1 MTTTTSSTSSTS
13 TASTTSSTSSTSS
26 SFNGSSIVQTLG
38 GGSGIDT
45 GALVDSLVQAS
56 FAAKNATLKTKED
69 ALTTQI
75 SSIAQLQS
83 DMTGFASSLDALV
96 KGGTLAA
103 QPTSTNSNVLTATA
117 LSGAKLADLSA
128 TVEVDRLATAQSA
141 ISNTTFASRTATIGT
156 GMLTI
161 TLGTATVANGAMSAF
176 TAGSAAAINVTIDDS
191 NNTLDGIAKAINLAK
206 TGVTASV
213 ITDVDGTARLSIK
226 GATGAASAFTVS
238 GDSPALQQ
246 FNVGVNPSGTT
257 INSAAGN
264 AQLKLDGVSV
274 ERASNIVSDLI
285 DGVQLNLA
293 SASIGNP
300 VTLGATQPT
309 AAIKQAMSDF
319 VTTYNQIQTELKTQ
333 LDPITGP
340 LKNDTATNAL
350 WQSLRGLTL
359 LPMLRNQPAGTPTT
373 LAELGVA
380 TNRDGSLTLDTTQLS
395 SAMTNY
401 PDAVEAIFSTGVLSS
416 GDGLNAAFQS
426 ITLAAQ
432 SSTYGLAASTKTYTA
447 AKTTVTTAETQATT
461 DAATMK
467 TRLTQQFAAMDSK
480 VAAYKSTQTFL
491 SAQIAAWNA
500 QSNG

>member
-1 MTTTTSSTSSTS
+1 MTTTTSSTS
-13 TASTTSSTSSTSS
+13 TASTTNSSSSTSST
-26 SFNGSSIVQTLG
+26 FNGSSIVQSLG
-38 GGSGIDT
+38 AGSGIDT
-45 GALVDSLVQAS
+45 AALVDSLVQAS

-69 ALTTQI
+69 TLTTQI

-83 DMTGFASSLDALV
+83 DITGFASSLDSLV
-96 KGGTLAA
+96 KGGTLDA
-103 QPTSTNSNVLTATA
+103 QPTSTNGSVLTATA
-117 LSGAKLADLSA
+117 LAGAKLANLSA

-141 ISNTTFASRTATIGT
+141 ISTATFASRTATVGT
-156 GMLTI
+156 GTLTI
-161 TLGTATVANGAMSAF
+161 TLGSATVANGTMSAF
-176 TAGSAAAINVTIDDS
+176 TAGSAAAIKVTIDSS

-206 TGVTASV
+206 AGVTASV

-226 GATGAASAFTVS
+226 GTTGSANAFTVA
-238 GDSPALQQ
+238 GDSVELQQ
-246 FNVGVNPSGTT
+246 FDVGTGASGTSIT
-257 INSAAGN
+257 SAAGN
-264 AQLKLDGVSV
+264 AQLKLDGVAV
-274 ERASNIVSDLI
+274 ERASNTVSDLI

-293 SASIGNP
+293 SASVGNP
-300 VTLGATQPT
+300 VTLGSTQPT

-359 LPMLRNQPAGTPTT
+359 LPMLRGQPTGTPTT

-380 TNRDGSLTLDTTQLS
+380 TNRDGSLSLDTAQLS
-395 SAMTNY
+395 TAMTNY
-401 PDAVEAIFSTGVLSS
+401 PDAVEAMFSTGVLSS

-426 ITLAAQ
+426 ISLGAQ
-432 SSTYGLAASTKTYTA
+432 SSLYGLAASTKTYTA
-447 AKTTVTTAETQATT
+447 SKATVTDAETQATT

-491 SAQIAAWNA
+491 TAQIAAWNA
-500 QSNG
+500 QSSS

>member
-1 MTTTTSSTSSTS
+1 MTTTT
-13 TASTTSSTSSTSS
+13 STTSSTSSTNTTGSTQSS

-56 FAAKNATLKTKED
+56 FAAKNATLKTKET

-83 DMTGFASSLDALV
+83 DFTGFATSLDALV

-103 QPTSTNSNVLTATA
+103 QPTSTNSSVLTATA
-117 LSGAKLADLSA
+117 LSGAKLANLSA

-141 ISNTTFASRTATIGT
+141 ISTTTFASRTATVGT
-156 GMLTI
+156 GTLTI
-161 TLGTATVANGAMSAF
+161 TLGTATVANGAMSTFA
-176 TAGSAAAINVTIDDS
+176 AGSAAIPVTIDAT

-206 TGVTASV
+206 AGVTATV

-226 GATGAASAFTVS
+226 GATGTANAFTVS
-238 GDSPALQQ
+238 GDSDALKQ
-246 FNVGVNPSGTT
+246 FNVGQGETATS

-264 AQLKLDGVSV
+264 AQLKLDGVAV
-274 ERASNIVSDLI
+274 ERASNTVSDLI
-285 DGVQLNLA
+285 DGVQLTLN
-293 SASIGNP
+293 SAAIGTP
-300 VTLGATQPT
+300 VTLGSTQPT
-309 AAIKQAMSDF
+309 TAIKQAMSDF

-359 LPMLRNQPAGTPTT
+359 LPMLRGQPAGTPTT

-395 SAMTNY
+395 AAMTNH
-401 PDAVEAIFSTGVLSS
+401 PDAVEAMFSTGVLSS

-426 ITLAAQ
+426 ISLGAQ
-432 SSTYGLAASTKTYTA
+432 SSLYGLAASTKTYTA
-447 AKTTVTTAETQATT
+447 AKSTVTDAETKATA

-491 SAQIAAWNA
+491 TAQIAAWNA
-500 QSNG
+500 QNSN

>member
-13 TASTTSSTSSTSS
+13 TASTTSSTSSTV
-26 SFNGSSIVQTLG
+26 NGSSIVKTLG
-38 GGSGIDT
+38 SGSGIDT
-45 GALVDSLVQAS
+45 AALVDSLVEAS
-56 FAAKNATLKTKED
+56 FSAKNAALKSKED

-83 DMTGFASSLDALV
+83 DITGFASSLDSLV

-103 QPTSTNSNVLTATA
+103 QPTSTNSSVLTATA
-117 LSGAKLADLSA
+117 LAGAKLANLSA
-128 TVEVDRLATAQSA
+128 TVEVDRLATAQAA
-141 ISNTTFASRTATIGT
+141 ISNTTFPSRTATVGT
-156 GMLTI
+156 GTLTI
-161 TLGTATVANGAMSAF
+161 TLGTATVANGSMSAF
-176 TAGSAAAINVTIDDS
+176 TAGSADAINVTIDDT

-206 TGVTASV
+206 PGVTATV

-226 GATGAASAFTVS
+226 GTTGSANAFTVS
-238 GDSPALQQ
+238 GDSTALQQ
-246 FNVGVNPSGTT
+246 FNVGVGATGTT

-264 AQLKLDGVSV
+264 AQLKLDGVAV
-274 ERASNIVSDLI
+274 ERASNTVSDLI

-293 SASIGNP
+293 SASVGNP
-300 VTLGATQPT
+300 VTLGSTQPT

-319 VTTYNQIQTELKTQ
+319 VTTYNQIQAELKTQ

-359 LPMLRNQPAGTPTT
+359 LPMLRGQSAGTPTT

-395 SAMTNY
+395 TAMTNY
-401 PDAVEAIFSTGVLSS
+401 PDAVEAMFSTGVLSS

-426 ITLAAQ
+426 ISLASQ
-432 SSTYGLAASTKTYTA
+432 SSIYGLAASTKTYTA
-447 AKTTVTTAETQATT
+447 NKTTVSTAETQSAT

-480 VAAYKSTQTFL
+480 VASYKSTQTFL
-491 SAQIAAWNA
+491 TAQIASWNA
-500 QSNG
+500 QSSS